1 MKVLCSWIVLHG
13 HSDIPYTSPHW
24 LFDVIVYL
32 IFSVWDFFGLY
43 IFQILLTIL
52 LGLILYYSN
61 YKLYNQKGIAFFI
74 TCITLVLIKNF
85 ITVRAQLVTYILF
98 ILEIYFLER
107 YFSKSNKFYLL
118 GLIFLSFLMANI
130 HVAVWPF
137 YFVLFLPYFIS
148 CIKINIDKITT
159 EKYKGFILL
168 IITFI
173 LCGLVGFLT
182 PTGNTPFT
190 YLINTMKGN
199 TTKNISEHLPL
210 SMTSDLGITFI
221 IYIIFVVLIVWFSN
235 IKVSTKNM
243 ALFAGLS
250 IITISSTRQIS
261 LFLLIMTFVTNK
273 MLYDVYEKYKQEG
286 IDEKSKKALNIT
298 KRFYFIPLIIFL
310 IVVIF
315 VYGKPKRN
323 QKFIDTS
330 TYPVDAAN
338 FINENIDKENM
349 VLFNEYNYGSYLLFK
364 DIKVFIDSRA
374 DLYTKEFNGK
384 LDIFSDYINTSS
396 IGVYYEETFTK
407 YKITHVLLYKNSKL
421 SMLIEKDRNYN
432 RIYLDNN
439 FVIYERNL

>member
-1 MKVLCSWIVLHG
+1 M
-13 HSDIPYTSPHW
+13 
-24 LFDVIVYL
+24 
-32 IFSVWDFFGLY
+32 
-43 IFQILLTIL
+43 
-52 LGLILYYSN
+52 LGVILYYSN
-61 YKLYNQKGIAFFI
+61 YKLYNQKGISFFI
-74 TCITLVLIKNF
+74 TCITLVLIKDF

-98 ILEIYFLER
+98 VLEIYFLER
-107 YFSKSNKFYLL
+107 YFSKSNKLYLV

-137 YFVLFLPYFIS
+137 YFVLFFPYFIS
-148 CIKINIDKITT
+148 CIRINIDKITT
-159 EKYKGFILL
+159 EKYKGFIFLL
-168 IITFI
+168 ITFI
-173 LCGLVGFLT
+173 ICGLVGFFT

-199 TTKNISEHLPL
+199 TTKSISEHLPL
-210 SMTSDLGITFI
+210 SMTSGLGITFI
-221 IYIIFVVLIVWFSN
+221 IYILFIALMLWFSN
-235 IKVSTKNM
+235 IKISTKNL

-250 IITISSTRQIS
+250 VITISSTRQIS

-273 MLYDVYEKYKQEG
+273 ILCDVLQKYKEKG
-286 IDEKSKKALNIT
+286 INEKAKKVINIIR
-298 KRFYFIPLIIFL
+298 KFYFIPLIIFL
-310 IVVIF
+310 VVVVF
-315 VYGKPKRN
+315 VYGKPKIN
-323 QKFIDTS
+323 QEFIDRL
-330 TYPVDAAN
+330 TYPVAAAD

-384 LDIFSDYINTSS
+384 IDIFSDYINTSN